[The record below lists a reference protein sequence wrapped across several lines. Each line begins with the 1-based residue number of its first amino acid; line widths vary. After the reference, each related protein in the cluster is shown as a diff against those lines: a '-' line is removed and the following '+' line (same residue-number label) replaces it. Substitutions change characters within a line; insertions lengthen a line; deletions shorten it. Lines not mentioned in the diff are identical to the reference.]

1 MLDYFGSRCGL
12 DLLYMRQMQNHLK
25 ALEADEASNAFSGLN
40 DLCNSETPLA
50 QTLCGLNPHLDSFH
64 KQLGQ
69 MCDIIGANLSSASF
83 YLRH

>member
-1 MLDYFGSRCGL
+1 MWVGSIIYEADAESPQGP
-12 DLLYMRQMQNHLK
+12 
-25 ALEADEASNAFSGLN
+25 EADEASNAFSGLN
-40 DLCNSETPLA
+40 NLCNSETPLA